1 MAYGD
6 LKVRNLIWNTGS
18 GDNTVVL
25 STLATQSYVTTN
37 FAPKANPTFTGTVT
51 VPTAPASDVSTKAA
65 STAFVDSYY
74 ATKAA
79 PAFTGSA
86 TGVNLTLSGNL
97 VVNGTTTTINT
108 QTLDVEDIN
117 ITLGK
122 VSTPSDTTANNGGIT
137 LKGSSDKTFNWL
149 NATDAWTSSEHIQ
162 VASGKTFIG
171 NGSTL
176 TNVDAATLDGDAKDK
191 FVRTDNASSMA
202 GQLNLTMAGAF
213 PLKIDNNNDAKITLQ
228 GTNNPYI
235 QFREGSTNKAEVAW
249 SSDGYL
255 KLNNSE
261 DGSQL
266 RIQDDLKFSVDGTT
280 FYSVLTSNS
289 TLDSTKLSP
298 AISAAPTI
306 TATAAEALAAGDAIA
321 LKTNGQ
327 VEKVK
332 NESTLVDPVT
342 GSMAD
347 LNATQAWHNL
357 QNAYDATSDKI
368 VAVPN
373 KGSSSGNLRI
383 WFGTKGSGD
392 TLTWND
398 DITTNL
404 NTTTPQGH
412 SICWLGSAG
421 KFLLVWNEGSTRA
434 AARVVTVDYDAPSVS
449 LGTKLDL
456 VTSNECTRVD
466 VDAAGTDKAVAVVR
480 KHSGDTVY
488 AFALSVSSTTV
499 SESTVTVATNAENQV
514 INIRINDDNNAGI
527 ITYSTNA
534 NLVAKAFTY
543 NGSAITLVGS
553 NENLRSSETSY
564 SSLVYTKDNKW
575 VSLWR
580 HSGNA
585 AHAAVIT
592 YDPSNTSIS
601 HGSDLTVDTNI
612 SQNALAYDSN
622 GEKVIAIY
630 RDQNNNSGRIT
641 VCPLTISGSTM
652 SAGTK
657 VGLNT
662 NSQSIV
668 TQRAAVY
675 VGTWNGSYGSCSI
688 TSNYTTKDL
697 QIKSSIAGSNN
708 DKYIGFVGSA
718 VSSGATA
725 TVQVVGNTNSNQSS
739 LSAGL
744 KYYVQMDGTIGTT
757 AGQVSVEAGYSLSAT
772 ELLIK
777 G

>member
-1 MAYGD
+1 MSFGD
-6 LKVRNLIWNTGS
+6 LKVQDLIYEDSSN
-18 GDNTVVL
+18 NEITVVIAD
-25 STLATQSYVTTN
+25 LAT
-37 FAPKANPTFTGTVT
+37 KANPTFTGTVT
-51 VPTAPASDVSTKAA
+51 VPTPTAGDNSTKAA
-65 STAFVDSYY
+65 STAFVVASF
-74 ATKAA
+74 ANKAS
-79 PAFTGSA
+79 PTFTGTINGA
-86 TGVNLTLSGNL
+86 DLVLSGNL
-97 VVNGTTTTINT
+97 TVGGTQTIINT
-108 QTLDVEDIN
+108 NVLQVEDKHIE
-117 ITLGK
+117 IGK
-122 VSTPSDTTANNGGIT
+122 VSSPSDTTADGGGII
-137 LKGSSDKTFNWL
+137 LKASSDRTFVWINS
-149 NATDAWTSSEHIQ
+149 TDAWTSSEHIQ

-306 TATAAEALAAGDAIA
+306 TATAAEALAAGDTIA

-332 NESTLVDPVT
+332 NTSSLVNPVT
-342 GSMAD
+342 GSMG
-347 LNATQAWHNL
+347 LINANQAWYNAM
-357 QNAYDATSDKI
+357 NAYDATSDKM
-368 VAVPN
+368 VSVVN
-373 KGSSSGNLRI
+373 KGSSSGNLRL
-383 WFGTKGSGD
+383 WFGTKGGGD
-392 TLTWND
+392 TLSWND

-449 LGTKLDL
+449 LGTYLTL
-456 VTSNECTRVD
+456 VNSECQRVD

-480 KHSGDTVY
+480 KYSGDTLY
-488 AFALSVSSTTV
+488 AFALSVSNTTV
-499 SESTVTVATNAENQV
+499 SESTVTVATNSENQV
-514 INIRINDDNNAGI
+514 INIRINDDNSAGI

-553 NENLRSSETSY
+553 NENLRTSETSY
-564 SSLVYTKDNKW
+564 SSLVYTKDNKF

-580 HSGNA
+580 HSGND

-657 VGLNT
+657 VGLNST
-662 NSQSIV
+662 SQSIV

-675 VGTWNGSYGSCSI
+675 VGTWNGSYGSCTVS
-688 TSNYTTKDL
+688 SNYHVYDM

-725 TVQVVGNTNSNQSS
+725 TVQVTGNTNSNQSS
-739 LSAGL
+739 LSPGL

-757 AGQVSVEAGYSLSAT
+757 AGQVSVEAGFSLSAT
-772 ELLIK
+772 KLLIK

>member
-1 MAYGD
+1 MG
-6 LKVRNLIWNTGS
+6 LIN
-18 GDNTVVL
+18 
-25 STLATQSYVTTN
+25 
-37 FAPKANPTFTGTVT
+37 AN
-51 VPTAPASDVSTKAA
+51 
-65 STAFVDSYY
+65 
-74 ATKAA
+74 
-79 PAFTGSA
+79 
-86 TGVNLTLSGNL
+86 
-97 VVNGTTTTINT
+97 
-108 QTLDVEDIN
+108 
-117 ITLGK
+117 
-122 VSTPSDTTANNGGIT
+122 
-137 LKGSSDKTFNWL
+137 
-149 NATDAWTSSEHIQ
+149 
-162 VASGKTFIG
+162 
-171 NGSTL
+171 
-176 TNVDAATLDGDAKDK
+176 
-191 FVRTDNASSMA
+191 
-202 GQLNLTMAGAF
+202 
-213 PLKIDNNNDAKITLQ
+213 
-228 GTNNPYI
+228 
-235 QFREGSTNKAEVAW
+235 
-249 SSDGYL
+249 
-255 KLNNSE
+255 
-261 DGSQL
+261 
-266 RIQDDLKFSVDGTT
+266 
-280 FYSVLTSNS
+280 
-289 TLDSTKLSP
+289 
-298 AISAAPTI
+298 
-306 TATAAEALAAGDAIA
+306 
-321 LKTNGQ
+321 
-327 VEKVK
+327 
-332 NESTLVDPVT
+332 
-342 GSMAD
+342 
-347 LNATQAWHNL
+347 QAWYNAM
-357 QNAYDATSDKI
+357 NAYDATSDKM
-368 VAVPN
+368 VSVVN
-373 KGSSSGNLRI
+373 KGSSSGNLRL
-383 WFGTKGSGD
+383 WFGTKGGGD
-392 TLTWND
+392 TLSWND

-449 LGTKLDL
+449 LGTYLTL
-456 VTSNECTRVD
+456 VNSECQRVD

-480 KHSGDTVY
+480 KYSGDTLY
-488 AFALSVSSTTV
+488 AFALSVSNTTV
-499 SESTVTVATNAENQV
+499 SESTVTVATNSENQV
-514 INIRINDDNNAGI
+514 INIRINDDNSAGI

-553 NENLRSSETSY
+553 NENLRTSETSY
-564 SSLVYTKDNKW
+564 SSLVYTKDNKF

-580 HSGNA
+580 HSGND

-657 VGLNT
+657 VGLNST
-662 NSQSIV
+662 SQSIV

-688 TSNYTTKDL
+688 TSNYHVYDM

-725 TVQVVGNTNSNQSS
+725 TVQVTGNTNSNQSS
-739 LSAGL
+739 LSPGL

-757 AGQVSVEAGYSLSAT
+757 AGQVSVEAGFSLSAT
-772 ELLIK
+772 KLLIK